1 MSSSS
6 NITLNTLGPA
16 CSLAAE
22 PVALDITTTNILS
35 VSYYAASPQF
45 ANNTLF
51 PNFFRLFPPEETVL
65 NARVNFINS
74 QGWNRV
80 AIVLQSLSVFT
91 SSIRLLQ
98 DQLMEEEIE
107 SELFLV
113 FDEAAIG
120 EVLDDLFDAQ
130 YNILIGLFYPEFA
143 NTFLCSFYNRERSTA
158 IQYVWL
164 LDGW

>member
-1 MSSSS
+1 M
-6 NITLNTLGPA
+6 
-16 CSLAAE
+16 
-22 PVALDITTTNILS
+22 
-35 VSYYAASPQF
+35 
-45 ANNTLF
+45 
-51 PNFFRLFPPEETVL
+51 
-65 NARVNFINS
+65 
-74 QGWNRV
+74 
-80 AIVLQSLSVFT
+80 FT

-113 FDEAAIG
+113 FDEAAIE

-143 NTFLCSFYNRERSTA
+143 NRFLCEFYRSEIDTE

>member
-1 MSSSS
+1 M
-6 NITLNTLGPA
+6 
-16 CSLAAE
+16 
-22 PVALDITTTNILS
+22 
-35 VSYYAASPQF
+35 
-45 ANNTLF
+45 
-51 PNFFRLFPPEETVL
+51 L
-65 NARVNFINS
+65 NARVNFIKS

-80 AIVLQSLSVFT
+80 GIVLQSLSVFT

-113 FDEAAIG
+113 YDEEVIS
-120 EVLDDLFDAQ
+120 EVLDDLFEAK
-130 YNILIGLFYPEFA
+130 YNILIGLFYPNFG
-143 NTFLCSFYNRERSTA
+143 NTFLCDFYKRDKEPA

>member
-1 MSSSS
+1 M
-6 NITLNTLGPA
+6 
-16 CSLAAE
+16 
-22 PVALDITTTNILS
+22 
-35 VSYYAASPQF
+35 
-45 ANNTLF
+45 
-51 PNFFRLFPPEETVL
+51 L
-65 NARVNFINS
+65 NARVNFIKS

-80 AIVLQSLSVFT
+80 GIVLQSLSVFT

-113 FDEAAIG
+113 YDEEVIS
-120 EVLDDLFDAQ
+120 EVLDDLFEAK
-130 YNILIGLFYPEFA
+130 YNILIGLFYPNFG
-143 NTFLCSFYNRERSTA
+143 NRFLCDFYKRDKEPA

>member
-1 MSSSS
+1 MKLSMFVVVMSRATGSAAREQA
-6 NITLNTLGPA
+6 GPK
-16 CSLAAE
+16 
-22 PVALDITTTNILS
+22 
-35 VSYYAASPQF
+35 
-45 ANNTLF
+45 
-51 PNFFRLFPPEETVL
+51 
-65 NARVNFINS
+65 
-74 QGWNRV
+74 
-80 AIVLQSLSVFT
+80 
-91 SSIRLLQ
+91 
-98 DQLMEEEIE
+98 EIE